1 MLSIR
6 NAEVEELA
14 RRLSR
19 ERGDSMTEVILDA
32 LKAQDRK
39 HADHSRQLRMKLG
52 EIASACAALPD
63 LDTRSAEE
71 ILGYDESGTFGD
83 GRR

>member
-6 NAEVEELA
+6 SAEVEELA
-14 RRLSR
+14 RRLSK
-19 ERGDSMTEVILDA
+19 ERGKSMTEVILEA

-39 HADHSRQLRMKLG
+39 SADHSRQLRIKLG
-52 EIASACAALPD
+52 EIASACASLPD
-63 LDTRSAEE
+63 LDTRSPEE
-71 ILGYDESGTFGD
+71 ILGYNESGAFGD

>member
-19 ERGDSMTEVILDA
+19 ERGNSMTEVILDA

-39 HADHSRQLRMKLG
+39 NADHSLRLRMKLG

-71 ILGYDESGTFGD
+71 ILGYDGSGSFDD
-83 GRR
+83 GHR

>member
-19 ERGDSMTEVILDA
+19 ERGNSMTEVILDA

-39 HADHSRQLRMKLG
+39 HADRSHRLRMKLG
-52 EIASACAALPD
+52 EIASACASLPD
-63 LDTRSAEE
+63 LDTRSPEE
-71 ILGYDESGTFGD
+71 ILGYDENGIFGD

>member
-39 HADHSRQLRMKLG
+39 NVDSSCQLRTRLG
-52 EIASACAALPD
+52 EIASVCASHPD
-63 LDTRSAEE
+63 LDTRSTEE
-71 ILGYDESGTFGD
+71 ILGYDESGTFDD
-83 GRR
+83 GHR